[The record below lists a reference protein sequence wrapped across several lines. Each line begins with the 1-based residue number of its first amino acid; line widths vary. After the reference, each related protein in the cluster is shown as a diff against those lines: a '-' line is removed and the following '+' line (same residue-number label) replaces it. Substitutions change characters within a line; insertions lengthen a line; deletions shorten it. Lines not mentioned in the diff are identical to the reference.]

1 MKITEVQTFIVG
13 NPWKNWVFVRI
24 HTDEGVTG
32 VGESSGGLRA
42 EAVAAE
48 IRALGGLLAGEDP
61 RHPERVWQKM
71 YKGLFLN
78 GSPAASAI
86 EIACWDVL
94 GKSLGVPLWQLLGGK
109 QRPRLRVYAN
119 GWYQGPRGP
128 SFVAEAA
135 AGVKEKDYTALKYD
149 PFGTAHRSID
159 RDEERLSLG
168 LLHAVRE
175 AVGDDVDILVEGH
188 DRLGVSS
195 AIRVGKQ
202 LEELGAMWF
211 ETPVMSTD
219 IPATVEV
226 ARAIDVPVAVGERY
240 HRLSQFLELLSHRVV
255 DIVQPEPLGIGGVAA
270 TRKVAALAEAAEA
283 TVALHQAQSPLCT
296 AICTHIHASIPNFLI
311 QECFDDFLVPWA
323 HDIMQGVPRVQDGYI
338 EPSDAPGLGV
348 ELCEEE
354 MARHPYGPGC
364 FLHLFEEGWERR
376 RS

>member
-24 HTDEGVTG
+24 HTDEGVSG

-270 TRKVAALAEAAEA
+270 TRKVA
-283 TVALHQAQSPLCT
+283 V
-296 AICTHIHASIPNFLI
+296 F
-311 QECFDDFLVPWA
+311 F
-323 HDIMQGVPRVQDGYI
+323 
-338 EPSDAPGLGV
+338 
-348 ELCEEE
+348 
-354 MARHPYGPGC
+354 
-364 FLHLFEEGWERR
+364 
-376 RS
+376 